1 MLSSLDPQLLA
12 DLMFTGLRLLGTYPN
27 NQFVLFAKPFLET
40 HPKLNPFIVYC
51 VRSNELFH

>member
-27 NQFVLFAKPFLET
+27 NQVC
-40 HPKLNPFIVYC
+40 FIC
-51 VRSNELFH
+51 